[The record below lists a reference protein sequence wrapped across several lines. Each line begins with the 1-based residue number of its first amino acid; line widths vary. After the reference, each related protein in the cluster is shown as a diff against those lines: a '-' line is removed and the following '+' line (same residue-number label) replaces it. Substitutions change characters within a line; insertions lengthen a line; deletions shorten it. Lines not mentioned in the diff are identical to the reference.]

1 MQEMLY
7 KEIIVHSGKSKYR
20 FTIKTK
26 GRVVFLTS
34 PFVALNAS
42 KEYSKIGIPI
52 LGLLFGNLTP
62 SPILPQFA
70 YPCIIAAPYQGA
82 LNPLFAFISGRI
94 ALIFQNR
101 SLLQAFLVTLP
112 LGMANLLRLGKKK
125 NEFFCFALDFS

>member
-1 MQEMLY
+1 MQKMLY
-7 KEIIVHSGKSKYR
+7 QENIVHSGKSKYR

-101 SLLQAFLVTLP
+101 FAFTSFFSNFAIGNGELTP
-112 LGMANLLRLGKKK
+112 SRQKK
-125 NEFFCFALDFS
+125 E

>member
-1 MQEMLY
+1 
-7 KEIIVHSGKSKYR
+7 VS
-20 FTIKTK
+20 F
-26 GRVVFLTS
+26 FLTS

-82 LNPLFAFISGRI
+82 LNPHFAFISGRI
-94 ALIFQNR
+94 ALISQNR
-101 SLLQAFLVTLP
+101 FAFTSFFPNFVTL
-112 LGMANLLRLGKKK
+112 
-125 NEFFCFALDFS
+125 

>member
-7 KEIIVHSGKSKYR
+7 QEIFVHSGKSKYR

-34 PFVALNAS
+34 PFVALNVS

-70 YPCIIAAPYQGA
+70 FSPK
-82 LNPLFAFISGRI
+82 LNFLVLPRLAFISGRI
-94 ALIFQNR
+94 VLIFQNR
-101 SLLQAFLVTLP
+101 FAFTS
-112 LGMANLLRLGKKK
+112 
-125 NEFFCFALDFS
+125 FFRNFAA